1 MLAVALATLPIFA
14 LIFLGA
20 ALRRLGIL
28 DEGFW
33 RGAERLV
40 YFVLFPPLLFT
51 TLATAD
57 FAALAA
63 GELALAMVAGAAAL
77 MLALSLLRPMLA
89 VDGPAFT
96 SLAQGA
102 LRQNTYIGF
111 SAAFALFGPEGLAAA
126 AIWVAAVTPI
136 VNVYCIAALT
146 RHGSGA
152 PSGAGPG
159 LSPGLGAVMRAIL
172 KNPIIL
178 ASAAGAAVNL
188 AGLALPPIL
197 DEILAILAR
206 GALPLGL
213 LAVGAGLD
221 FVAVRRGGRALP
233 LAVVLKLLVLPLF
246 VLAALRILDISGLG
260 ATVAL
265 LIAGLPT
272 APSSYILARQ
282 LGGDAR
288 LLAGIIAIQTALSMV
303 TLPLILTLLA

>member
-20 ALRRLGIL
+20 ALRRSGMLGE
-28 DEGFW
+28 DFW

-77 MLALSLLRPMLA
+77 MLALSLLRPVLA
-89 VDGPAFT
+89 MDGPAFT

-111 SAAFALFGPEGLAAA
+111 SAAFALFGSEGLAAA

-136 VNVYCIAALT
+136 VNVYCIAVLT

-152 PSGAGPG
+152 PSGSGP
-159 LSPGLGAVMRAIL
+159 SLGAVVRAIL

-197 DEILAILAR
+197 DEILGILAR

-233 LAVVLKLLVLPLF
+233 LAVVLKLAVLPLL
-246 VLAALRILDISGLG
+246 VLAALRFLDVSGLG

-288 LLAGIIAIQTALSMV
+288 LLAGIIAVQTALSMI

>member
-1 MLAVALATLPIFA
+1 MLPIVLAILPIFI
-14 LIFLGA
+14 LIFLGYG
-20 ALRRLGIL
+20 LRRLGVL
-28 DEGFW
+28 GEGFW

-51 TLATAD
+51 TLAGAD

-63 GELALAMVAGAAAL
+63 GELALAMVAGAGAL
-77 MLALSLLRPMLA
+77 MVLLSAARPVLGI
-89 VDGPAFT
+89 DGPAFT

-111 SAAFALFGPEGLAAA
+111 SAAFALFGTDGLAAA

-136 VNVYCIAALT
+136 ANVYCIGLLV
-146 RHGSGA
+146 RHGTA
-152 PSGAGPG
+152 AEPG
-159 LSPGLGAVMRAIL
+159 VRAVTLAVL

-178 ASAAGAAVNL
+178 ASVAGAGVNL
-188 AGLALPPIL
+188 AGLALPSVA
-197 DEILAILAR
+197 DEVLAILAH

-221 FVAVRRGGRALP
+221 FAAVRKGGRTLP
-233 LAVVLKLLVLPLF
+233 LAVVAKLAVLPLF
-246 VLAALRILDISGLG
+246 VLVSLQAFAVTGLG

-272 APSSYILARQ
+272 APTSYILARQ

-288 LLAGIIAIQTALSMV
+288 LLAGIITVQTACAMV
-303 TLPLILTLLA
+303 TLPLVVTLLG

>member
-1 MLAVALATLPIFA
+1 MLPIVLAILPIFI
-14 LIFLGA
+14 LIFLGTG
-20 ALRRLGIL
+20 LRRLGVL
-28 DEGFW
+28 GEGFW

-51 TLATAD
+51 TLAGAD

-63 GELALAMVAGAAAL
+63 GELALAMVAGAGAL
-77 MLALSLLRPMLA
+77 MVLLSASRPLLGI
-89 VDGPAFT
+89 DGPAFT
-96 SLAQGA
+96 SLAQGS

-111 SAAFALFGPEGLAAA
+111 SAAFALYGTDGLAAA

-136 VNVYCIAALT
+136 ANVYCIGLLV
-146 RHGSGA
+146 RHGTA
-152 PSGAGPG
+152 AEPG
-159 LSPGLGAVMRAIL
+159 VRAVILAVL

-178 ASAAGAAVNL
+178 ASVAGAGVNL
-188 AGLALPPIL
+188 AGLALPSVA
-197 DEILAILAR
+197 DEVLAILAR

-221 FVAVRRGGRALP
+221 FAAVRKGGRALP
-233 LAVVLKLLVLPLF
+233 LAVVAKLAVLPLF
-246 VLAALRILDISGLG
+246 VLVSLEAFTVTGLG

-272 APSSYILARQ
+272 APTSYILARQ

-288 LLAGIIAIQTALSMV
+288 LLAGIITVQTACAMV
-303 TLPLILTLLA
+303 TLPLVLTLLG

>member
-20 ALRRLGIL
+20 ALRRSGMLGE
-28 DEGFW
+28 DFW

-77 MLALSLLRPMLA
+77 MLALSLLRPVLA
-89 VDGPAFT
+89 MDGPAFT

-111 SAAFALFGPEGLAAA
+111 SAAFALFGSEGLAAA

-136 VNVYCIAALT
+136 VNVYCIAVLT

-152 PSGAGPG
+152 PSGSG
-159 LSPGLGAVMRAIL
+159 SSLGAVVRAIL

-233 LAVVLKLLVLPLF
+233 LAVVLKLAVLPLL
-246 VLAALRILDISGLG
+246 VLAALRFLDVSGLG

-288 LLAGIIAIQTALSMV
+288 LLAGIIAVQTALSMI

>member
-1 MLAVALATLPIFA
+1 MLPIVLAILPIFL
-14 LIFLGA
+14 LIFLGTG
-20 ALRRLGIL
+20 LRRWGVLG
-28 DEGFW
+28 EGFW

-40 YFVLFPPLLFT
+40 YYVLFPPLLFT
-51 TLATAD
+51 TLAGAD

-77 MLALSLLRPMLA
+77 MALLSASRPVLG

-96 SLAQGA
+96 SLAQGS

-111 SAAFALFGPEGLAAA
+111 SAAFALYGTDGLAAA

-136 VNVYCIAALT
+136 ANVYCIGLLV
-146 RHGSGA
+146 RHGTA
-152 PSGAGPG
+152 AEPG
-159 LSPGLGAVMRAIL
+159 VVAVTRAVL

-178 ASAAGAAVNL
+178 ASAAGAGFNL
-188 AGLALPPIL
+188 AGLTLPPVA
-197 DEILAILAR
+197 DEVLAILAR

-221 FVAVRRGGRALP
+221 FAAVREGGRALP
-233 LAVVLKLLVLPLF
+233 LAVVAKLAVLPLF
-246 VLAALRILDISGLG
+246 VLVSLQAFAVTGLG

-272 APSSYILARQ
+272 APTSYILARQ

-288 LLAGIIAIQTALSMV
+288 LLAGIITVQTACAMV
-303 TLPLILTLLA
+303 TLPLVLALLE

>member
-1 MLAVALATLPIFA
+1 MLAIIWVTLPIFT

-20 ALRRLGIL
+20 GLRRFGPFGE
-28 DEGFW
+28 DFW

-40 YFVLFPPLLFT
+40 YYVLFPPLLFT
-51 TLATAD
+51 TLAGAD

-63 GELALAMVAGAAAL
+63 GELALAMIAGAGAL
-77 MLALSLLRPMLA
+77 MLALALLRPVLG
-89 VDGPAFT
+89 VEGPAFT

-111 SAAFALFGPEGLAAA
+111 SAAVALFGTDGLAAA
-126 AIWVAAVTPI
+126 AIWVAAVTPV
-136 VNVYCIAALT
+136 VNVYCIAVLA

-152 PSGAGPG
+152 RA
-159 LSPGLGAVMRAIL
+159 GLGAVARAIL

-188 AGLALPPIL
+188 AGLAPPPVV
-197 DEILAILAR
+197 DEVLAILAR

-221 FVAVRRGGRALP
+221 FAAVRRGGRALP
-233 LAVVLKLLVLPLF
+233 LAVALKLAVLPLF
-246 VLAALRILDISGLG
+246 VFAALQIFDLRGLG

-288 LLAGIIAIQTALSMV
+288 LLAGIITVQTALSMV

>member
-1 MLAVALATLPIFA
+1 MLPIVLA
-14 LIFLGA
+14 ILPICILIFLGYG
-20 ALRRLGIL
+20 LRRLGVL
-28 DEGFW
+28 GEGFW

-51 TLATAD
+51 TLAGAD

-63 GELALAMVAGAAAL
+63 GELALAMVAGAGAL
-77 MLALSLLRPMLA
+77 MVLLSASRPVLGI
-89 VDGPAFT
+89 DGPAFT

-111 SAAFALFGPEGLAAA
+111 SAAFALFGTDGLAAA

-136 VNVYCIAALT
+136 ANVYCIGLLV
-146 RHGSGA
+146 RHGTA
-152 PSGAGPG
+152 AEPG
-159 LSPGLGAVMRAIL
+159 VRAVTLAVL

-178 ASAAGAAVNL
+178 ASVAGAGVNL
-188 AGLALPPIL
+188 AGLALPSVA
-197 DEILAILAR
+197 DEVLAILAH

-221 FVAVRRGGRALP
+221 FAAVRKGGRALP
-233 LAVVLKLLVLPLF
+233 LAVVAKLAVLPLF
-246 VLAALRILDISGLG
+246 VLVSLQAFAVTGLG

-272 APSSYILARQ
+272 APTSYILARQ

-288 LLAGIIAIQTALSMV
+288 LLAGIITVQTACAMV
-303 TLPLILTLLA
+303 TLPLVLTFLG

>member
-1 MLAVALATLPIFA
+1 MLAVTLATLPIFA

-20 ALRRLGIL
+20 ALRRSGMLG
-28 DEGFW
+28 EAFW

-77 MLALSLLRPMLA
+77 MLALSLLRPVLA
-89 VDGPAFT
+89 MDGPAFT

-111 SAAFALFGPEGLAAA
+111 SAAFALFGSEGLAAA

-136 VNVYCIAALT
+136 VNVYCIAVLT

-152 PSGAGPG
+152 PSG
-159 LSPGLGAVMRAIL
+159 PGLGAVVRAIL

-221 FVAVRRGGRALP
+221 FVAVRRGGRALS
-233 LAVVLKLLVLPLF
+233 LAVVLKLAVLPLF

-282 LGGDAR
+282 LGGDAH
-288 LLAGIIAIQTALSMV
+288 LLAGIIAVQTALSMI

>member
-1 MLAVALATLPIFA
+1 MLPIVLAILPIFI
-14 LIFLGA
+14 LIFLGYG
-20 ALRRLGIL
+20 LRRLGVL
-28 DEGFW
+28 GEGFW

-51 TLATAD
+51 TLAGAD

-63 GELALAMVAGAAAL
+63 GELALAMVAGAGAL
-77 MLALSLLRPMLA
+77 MVLLSASRPVLGI
-89 VDGPAFT
+89 DGPAFT

-111 SAAFALFGPEGLAAA
+111 SAAFALFGTDGLAAA

-136 VNVYCIAALT
+136 ANVYCIGLLV
-146 RHGSGA
+146 RHGTA
-152 PSGAGPG
+152 AEPG
-159 LSPGLGAVMRAIL
+159 VRAVTLAVL

-178 ASAAGAAVNL
+178 ASVAGAGVNL
-188 AGLALPPIL
+188 AGLALPSVA
-197 DEILAILAR
+197 DEVLAILAR

-221 FVAVRRGGRALP
+221 FAAVRKGGRALP
-233 LAVVLKLLVLPLF
+233 LAVVAKLAVLPLF
-246 VLAALRILDISGLG
+246 VLVSLQAFAVTGLG

-272 APSSYILARQ
+272 APTSYILARQ

-288 LLAGIIAIQTALSMV
+288 LLAGIITVQTACAMV
-303 TLPLILTLLA
+303 TLPLVVTLLG

>member
-1 MLAVALATLPIFA
+1 MLPIVLAILPIFI

-20 ALRRLGIL
+20 ALRRSGVL

-40 YFVLFPPLLFT
+40 YFVLFPPLFT
-51 TLATAD
+51 TLAGAD

-63 GELALAMVAGAAAL
+63 GELALAMVAGAGAL
-77 MLALSLLRPMLA
+77 MVLLSASRPLLGI
-89 VDGPAFT
+89 DGPAFT
-96 SLAQGA
+96 SLAQGS

-111 SAAFALFGPEGLAAA
+111 SAAFALYGTDGLAAA

-136 VNVYCIAALT
+136 ANVYCIGLLVRHGTAAEPGFRAAAL
-146 RHGSGA
+146 
-152 PSGAGPG
+152 
-159 LSPGLGAVMRAIL
+159 AVV

-178 ASAAGAAVNL
+178 ASVAGAGVNL
-188 AGLALPPIL
+188 AGLALPSVA
-197 DEILAILAR
+197 DEVLAILAR

-221 FVAVRRGGRALP
+221 FAAVRKGGRALP
-233 LAVVLKLLVLPLF
+233 LAVVAKLAVLPLF
-246 VLAALRILDISGLG
+246 VLVSLQAFAVTGLG

-272 APSSYILARQ
+272 APTSYILARQ

-288 LLAGIIAIQTALSMV
+288 LLAGIITIQTACAMV
-303 TLPLILTLLA
+303 TLPLVLTLLG

>member
-1 MLAVALATLPIFA
+1 MLPIVLAILPIFI
-14 LIFLGA
+14 LIFLGTG
-20 ALRRLGIL
+20 LRRSGVLG
-28 DEGFW
+28 EGFW

-51 TLATAD
+51 TLAGAD
-57 FAALAA
+57 FTALAA
-63 GELALAMVAGAAAL
+63 GELALAMVAGAGAL
-77 MLALSLLRPMLA
+77 MVLLSASRPLLGI
-89 VDGPAFT
+89 DGPAFT

-111 SAAFALFGPEGLAAA
+111 SAAFALYGTDGLAAA

-136 VNVYCIAALT
+136 VNVYCIGLLM
-146 RHGSGA
+146 RHGTAAEPGA
-152 PSGAGPG
+152 R
-159 LSPGLGAVMRAIL
+159 AVTLAVL

-178 ASAAGAAVNL
+178 ASVAGAGVNL
-188 AGLALPPIL
+188 AGLALPSVA
-197 DEILAILAR
+197 DEVLAILAR

-221 FVAVRRGGRALP
+221 FAAVRKGGRALP
-233 LAVVLKLLVLPLF
+233 LAVVAKLAVLPLF
-246 VLAALRILDISGLG
+246 VLVSLQAFAVTGLG

-272 APSSYILARQ
+272 APTSYILARQ

-288 LLAGIIAIQTALSMV
+288 LLAGIITVQTACAMV
-303 TLPLILTLLA
+303 TLPLVLTLFG

>member
-1 MLAVALATLPIFA
+1 MLAIALATLPIFV

-20 ALRRLGIL
+20 ALRRLGPFGE
-28 DEGFW
+28 DFW

-40 YFVLFPPLLFT
+40 YYVLFPPLLFT

-63 GELALAMVAGAAAL
+63 GELALAMVAGAVAL
-77 MLALSLLRPMLA
+77 MLALSLLRPVLGIT
-89 VDGPAFT
+89 GPAFT

-136 VNVYCIAALT
+136 ANVYCIAALT

-152 PSGAGPG
+152 RPG
-159 LSPGLGAVMRAIL
+159 VGRGAVTRAVA
-172 KNPIIL
+172 KNPLIL
-178 ASAAGAAVNL
+178 ASIAGAAFNL
-188 AGLALPPIL
+188 AGMALPPVL
-197 DEILAILAR
+197 DEVLAILAR

-221 FVAVRRGGRALP
+221 FAAVRRGGRALP
-233 LAVVLKLLVLPLF
+233 LAVVFKLAVLPLF
-246 VLAALRILDISGLG
+246 VLAALQVFGISGLG

-288 LLAGIIAIQTALSMV
+288 LLAGIIAVQTALSMV

>member
-1 MLAVALATLPIFA
+1 MLAITLATLPIFA

-20 ALRRLGIL
+20 VLRRLGML
-28 DEGFW
+28 GEAFW
-33 RGAERLV
+33 RSAERLV

-77 MLALSLLRPMLA
+77 MLALSLLRPVLA

-111 SAAFALFGPEGLAAA
+111 SAAFALFGAEGLAAA

-136 VNVYCIAALT
+136 VNVYCIAVLA

-152 PSGAGPG
+152 SSGSGA
-159 LSPGLGAVMRAIL
+159 GLGAVLRAIL

-178 ASAAGAAVNL
+178 ASASGAAINL

-246 VLAALRILDISGLG
+246 VLAALRILDVSGLG

-288 LLAGIIAIQTALSMV
+288 LLAGIIAVQTALSMV

>member
-1 MLAVALATLPIFA
+1 MLPIVLAILPIFI
-14 LIFLGA
+14 LIFLGYG
-20 ALRRLGIL
+20 LRRLGVL
-28 DEGFW
+28 GEGFW

-51 TLATAD
+51 TLAGAD

-63 GELALAMVAGAAAL
+63 GELALAMVAGAGAL
-77 MLALSLLRPMLA
+77 MVLLSAARPVLGI
-89 VDGPAFT
+89 DGPAFT

-111 SAAFALFGPEGLAAA
+111 SAAFALFGTDGLAAA

-136 VNVYCIAALT
+136 ANVYCIGLLV
-146 RHGSGA
+146 RHGTVA
-152 PSGAGPG
+152 EPG
-159 LSPGLGAVMRAIL
+159 VRAVTLAVL
-172 KNPIIL
+172 KNPLIL
-178 ASAAGAAVNL
+178 ASVAGAGVNL
-188 AGLALPPIL
+188 AGLALPSVA
-197 DEILAILAR
+197 DEVLAILAH

-221 FVAVRRGGRALP
+221 FAAVRKGGRTLP
-233 LAVVLKLLVLPLF
+233 LAVVAKLAVLPLF
-246 VLAALRILDISGLG
+246 VLVSLQAFAVTGLG

-272 APSSYILARQ
+272 APTSYILARQ

-288 LLAGIIAIQTALSMV
+288 LLAGIITVQTACAMV
-303 TLPLILTLLA
+303 TLPLVVTLLG

>member
-1 MLAVALATLPIFA
+1 M
-14 LIFLGA
+14 
-20 ALRRLGIL
+20 RRLGGL
-28 DEGFW
+28 GEGFW

-51 TLATAD
+51 TLAGAD

-63 GELALAMVAGAAAL
+63 GELALAMVAGAGAL
-77 MLALSLLRPMLA
+77 MVLLSASRPVLGI
-89 VDGPAFT
+89 DGPAFT

-111 SAAFALFGPEGLAAA
+111 SAAFALFGTDGLAAA

-136 VNVYCIAALT
+136 ANVYCIGLLV
-146 RHGSGA
+146 RHGTA
-152 PSGAGPG
+152 AEPG
-159 LSPGLGAVMRAIL
+159 VRAVTLAVL
-172 KNPIIL
+172 KNPLIL
-178 ASAAGAAVNL
+178 ASVAGAGVNL
-188 AGLALPPIL
+188 AGLALPSVA
-197 DEILAILAR
+197 DEVLAILAR

-221 FVAVRRGGRALP
+221 FAAVRQGGRALP
-233 LAVVLKLLVLPLF
+233 LAVVAKLAVLPLF
-246 VLAALRILDISGLG
+246 VLVSLQAFAVTGLG

-272 APSSYILARQ
+272 APTSYILARQ

-288 LLAGIIAIQTALSMV
+288 LLAGIITVQTACAMV
-303 TLPLILTLLA
+303 TLPLVVTLLG

>member
-1 MLAVALATLPIFA
+1 MLAVTLATLPIFA

-20 ALRRLGIL
+20 ALRRSGMLG
-28 DEGFW
+28 EAFW

-63 GELALAMVAGAAAL
+63 GELALAMVAGAGAL
-77 MLALSLLRPMLA
+77 MLALSLLRPVLA
-89 VDGPAFT
+89 MDGPAFT

-111 SAAFALFGPEGLAAA
+111 SAAFALFGSEGLAAA

-136 VNVYCIAALT
+136 VNVYCIAVLT

-152 PSGAGPG
+152 PSG
-159 LSPGLGAVMRAIL
+159 PGLGAVVRAIL

-221 FVAVRRGGRALP
+221 FVAVRRGGRALS
-233 LAVVLKLLVLPLF
+233 LAVVLKLAVLPLF
-246 VLAALRILDISGLG
+246 MLAALRILDISGLG

-282 LGGDAR
+282 LGGDAH
-288 LLAGIIAIQTALSMV
+288 LLAGIIAVQTALSMI

>member
-1 MLAVALATLPIFA
+1 MLAIIWVTLPIFA

-20 ALRRLGIL
+20 GLRRFGPFGE
-28 DEGFW
+28 DFW

-40 YFVLFPPLLFT
+40 YYVLFPPLLFT
-51 TLATAD
+51 TLAGAD

-63 GELALAMVAGAAAL
+63 GELALAMIAGAGAL
-77 MLALSLLRPMLA
+77 MLALGLLRPVLG
-89 VDGPAFT
+89 VEGPAFT

-136 VNVYCIAALT
+136 VNVYCIAVLT
-146 RHGSGA
+146 RHGSRA
-152 PSGAGPG
+152 KPDSGAN
-159 LSPGLGAVMRAIL
+159 LGTVALAVL
-172 KNPIIL
+172 KNPLIL

-188 AGLALPPIL
+188 AGFALPPVV
-197 DEILAILAR
+197 DEVLAILAR

-221 FVAVRRGGRALP
+221 FAAVRKGGRALP
-233 LAVVLKLLVLPLF
+233 LAVVAKLAVLPLF
-246 VLAALRILDISGLG
+246 VLVSLQAFAVTGLG

-272 APSSYILARQ
+272 APTSYILARQ

-288 LLAGIIAIQTALSMV
+288 LLAGIIAVQTALSMV

>member
-1 MLAVALATLPIFA
+1 MLPIVLAILPIFI
-14 LIFLGA
+14 LIFLGYG
-20 ALRRLGIL
+20 LRRLGVL
-28 DEGFW
+28 GEGFW

-51 TLATAD
+51 TLAGAD

-63 GELALAMVAGAAAL
+63 GELALAMVAGAGAL
-77 MLALSLLRPMLA
+77 MVLLSAARPVLGI
-89 VDGPAFT
+89 DGPAFT

-111 SAAFALFGPEGLAAA
+111 SAAFALFGTDGLAAA

-136 VNVYCIAALT
+136 ANVYCIGLLV
-146 RHGSGA
+146 RHGTA
-152 PSGAGPG
+152 AEPG
-159 LSPGLGAVMRAIL
+159 VRAVTLAVL

-178 ASAAGAAVNL
+178 ASVAGAGVNL
-188 AGLALPPIL
+188 AGLALPSVA
-197 DEILAILAR
+197 DEVLAILAR

-221 FVAVRRGGRALP
+221 FAAVRQGGRALP
-233 LAVVLKLLVLPLF
+233 LAVVAKLAVLPLF
-246 VLAALRILDISGLG
+246 VLVSLQAFAVTGLG

-272 APSSYILARQ
+272 APTSYILARQ

-288 LLAGIIAIQTALSMV
+288 LLAGIITVQTACAMV
-303 TLPLILTLLA
+303 TLPLVVTFLG

>member
-1 MLAVALATLPIFA
+1 MLPIVLAILPIFI
-14 LIFLGA
+14 LIFLGYG
-20 ALRRLGIL
+20 LRRLGVL
-28 DEGFW
+28 GEGFW

-51 TLATAD
+51 TLAGAD

-63 GELALAMVAGAAAL
+63 GELALAMVAGAGAL
-77 MLALSLLRPMLA
+77 MVLLSASRPVLGI
-89 VDGPAFT
+89 DGPAFT

-111 SAAFALFGPEGLAAA
+111 SAAFALFGTDGLAAA

-136 VNVYCIAALT
+136 ANVYCIGLLV
-146 RHGSGA
+146 RHGTA
-152 PSGAGPG
+152 AEPG
-159 LSPGLGAVMRAIL
+159 VRAVTLAVL

-178 ASAAGAAVNL
+178 ASVAGAGVNL
-188 AGLALPPIL
+188 AGLALPSVA
-197 DEILAILAR
+197 DEVLAILAR

-221 FVAVRRGGRALP
+221 FAAVRQGGRALP
-233 LAVVLKLLVLPLF
+233 LAVVAKLAVLPLF
-246 VLAALRILDISGLG
+246 VLVSLQAFAVTGLG

-272 APSSYILARQ
+272 APTSYILARQ

-288 LLAGIIAIQTALSMV
+288 LLAGIITVQTACAMV
-303 TLPLILTLLA
+303 TLPLVVTFLG

>member
-1 MLAVALATLPIFA
+1 MLAVALATLPIFV

-20 ALRRLGIL
+20 ALRRLGPFGE
-28 DEGFW
+28 DFW

-40 YFVLFPPLLFT
+40 YYVLFPPLLFT

-77 MLALSLLRPMLA
+77 MLALSLLRPVLA

-111 SAAFALFGPEGLAAA
+111 SAAFALFGSAGLAAA

-152 PSGAGPG
+152 RSGVGR
-159 LSPGLGAVMRAIL
+159 GAVTRAVA
-172 KNPIIL
+172 KNPLIL
-178 ASAAGAAVNL
+178 ASIAGAAFNL
-188 AGLALPPIL
+188 AGMALPPVL
-197 DEILAILAR
+197 DDVLGILAR
-206 GALPLGL
+206 G
-213 LAVGAGLD
+213 
-221 FVAVRRGGRALP
+221 ALP

>member
-1 MLAVALATLPIFA
+1 MLAIAFATLPVFA

-20 ALRRLGIL
+20 ALRRFGVFG
-28 DEGFW
+28 EEFW

-40 YFVLFPPLLFT
+40 YFVLFPPLLFI
-51 TLATAD
+51 TLAGAD
-57 FAALAA
+57 LAALAA
-63 GELALAMVAGAAAL
+63 GELALAMVAGAGAM
-77 MLALSLLRPMLA
+77 MLALSLLRP
-89 VDGPAFT
+89 VWGVEGPAFT

-111 SAAFALFGPEGLAAA
+111 SAAVALFGADGLAAA
-126 AIWVAAVTPI
+126 AIWVAAVTPL
-136 VNVYCIAALT
+136 VNVYCIVVLA

-152 PSGAGPG
+152 QSGPG
-159 LSPGLGAVMRAIL
+159 PGLGAVVQAIL

-188 AGLALPPIL
+188 AGLALAPVL
-197 DEILAILAR
+197 DQVLAILAR

-221 FVAVRRGGRALP
+221 FAAVRRGGRALP
-233 LAVVLKLLVLPLF
+233 LAVVLKLAVLPIF
-246 VLAALRILDISGLG
+246 VFAALQLFGITGLG

-282 LGGDAR
+282 LGGDAH
-288 LLAGIIAIQTALSMV
+288 LLAGIIAVQTALSMV
-303 TLPLILTLLA
+303 TLPLVLTLLA